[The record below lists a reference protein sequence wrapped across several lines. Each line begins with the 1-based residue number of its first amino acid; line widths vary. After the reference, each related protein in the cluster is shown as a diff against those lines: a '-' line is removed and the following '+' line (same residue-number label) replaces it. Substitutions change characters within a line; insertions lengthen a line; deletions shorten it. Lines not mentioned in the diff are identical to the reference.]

1 MLLAAPAA
9 VIAAFALY
17 QAGGRYA
24 WPDLSLRQPAEEV
37 RLESSG
43 PGWRVAVIGD
53 PQGGDAIY
61 TAGLRDMTERG
72 LDAVI
77 FLGDMVTAPSAAK
90 LAQFVARVGRVPG
103 HPRIFCLPGNHD
115 EDRQTGLAN
124 YAKFFGRPYYSVRL
138 GPSLFLLL
146 NNSTEQLDHAQ
157 RRWLVG
163 QLEAAAAG
171 RLEVYLCMHIPPRG
185 CGVRKDQLAP
195 ESSKFL
201 ELAIRTHPV
210 VRLIFAGHL
219 HGYAEGSFA
228 GVPVYVS
235 GGGGG
240 RLEGPKEEHH
250 YLLLESAAPELPR
263 VSRVRIA
270 PPSAAAMR
278 KERFLYYLETRPD
291 YVYWLAAA
299 AGGAPLA
306 WALWRRRRA
315 RPGEAA

>member
-1 MLLAAPAA
+1 V
-9 VIAAFALY
+9 VIAAFALH
-17 QAGGRYA
+17 QAGERYA
-24 WPDLSLRQPAEEV
+24 WPDLSLRQTAEAV
-37 RLESSG
+37 VLDPGAG
-43 PGWRVAVIGD
+43 PWKVAIIGD

-61 TAGLRDMTERG
+61 AAGLRDMTERRP
-72 LDAVI
+72 DAVI

-90 LAQFVARVGRVPG
+90 FAQFIARVRQVPG

-115 EDRQTGLAN
+115 EDRRTGLAN
-124 YAKFFGRPYYSVRL
+124 YERFFGRPYYSVRL
-138 GPSLFLLL
+138 GSSLFLLL

-171 RLEVYLCMHIPPRG
+171 RLDVFLCMHVPPRG
-185 CGVRKDQLAP
+185 CGVKKDQLDL
-195 ESSKFL
+195 ESSRFL

-210 VRLIFAGHL
+210 VRMIFAGHL
-219 HGYAEGSFA
+219 HAYAEGSFA

-240 RLEGPKEEHH
+240 RLDSPKEEHH
-250 YLLLESAAPELPR
+250 YLLMESAAPELPK

-270 PPSAAAMR
+270 PPSAAVMK

-291 YVYWLAAA
+291 YVYWLAVA

-315 RPGEAA
+315 RPGRAA